1 MDRELQRKLVL
12 QWGETG
18 RILEEIRRRELRAMS
33 AEQTLRMIED
43 ILSVTPPTPTPERRR
58 CHSGL
63 VEQQDLF
70 RKLRPR

>member
-1 MDRELQRKLVL
+1 MDLELQRKLVL

-43 ILSVTPPTPTPERRR
+43 ILSVPPPTPTPEHRIR
-58 CHSGL
+58 HSGL